1 MKNNKLKPA
10 LFIVDLELIPFQIAV
25 SVEQSDQTLT
35 KFLHGY
41 GYSTEDMAGIMNL
54 PETVNA
60 RCVMLHK
67 NHTVIRIKSMNTKH
81 ELAGS
86 IAHEA
91 LHATSMIMECI
102 GVKFCPLTSE
112 EIYAYTVQKIVKE
125 IHKQLKL

>member
-1 MKNNKLKPA
+1 MKNNKLKPQ
-10 LFIVDLELIPFQIAV
+10 LFIINLELIPFHIAV
-25 SVEQSDQTLT
+25 SVEQSDQTLS
-35 KFLHGY
+35 KFLQRQ

-54 PETVNA
+54 PETTNA

-67 NHTVIRIKSMNTKH
+67 NHIVIRLKYLPNKH
-81 ELAGS
+81 DLAGS

-91 LHATSMIMECI
+91 LHATSMILECI